1 MIHMFGGTLRRTV
14 GFVAVIVAVA
24 SGCSGCVAR
33 SNDACGYLASNISV
47 RDAVNTFV
55 RGIADRDVE
64 TICSVVTGSE
74 GQSPSRERIREAL
87 PDVADNLAD
96 ISGGTFAFGVSVE
109 DGFDELY
116 NVGLSYNGRRLV
128 IACEGDSAA
137 CDSGQQLTLL
147 VRADGY
153 ARAIARGEQSGM
165 DARRVVTDDGAPF
178 AVIWRP
184 ESLAQ
189 CTLGD
194 G

>member
-1 MIHMFGGTLRRTV
+1 M
-14 GFVAVIVAVA
+14 
-24 SGCSGCVAR
+24 
-33 SNDACGYLASNISV
+33 
-47 RDAVNTFV
+47 
-55 RGIADRDVE
+55 
-64 TICSVVTGSE
+64 
-74 GQSPSRERIREAL
+74 
-87 PDVADNLAD
+87 
-96 ISGGTFAFGVSVE
+96 
-109 DGFDELY
+109 
-116 NVGLSYNGRRLV
+116 GLSYNGRRLV
-128 IACEGDSAA
+128 IACEGDGAA

-165 DARRVVTDDGAPF
+165 DVRRVVTDDGAPF

>member
-1 MIHMFGGTLRRTV
+1 MV

-74 GQSPSRERIREAL
+74 GQSPSRESIREAL

-116 NVGLSYNGRRLV
+116 N
-128 IACEGDSAA
+128 C
-137 CDSGQQLTLL
+137 LL
-147 VRADGY
+147 YTSPSPR
-153 ARAIARGEQSGM
+153 
-165 DARRVVTDDGAPF
+165 DA
-178 AVIWRP
+178 
-184 ESLAQ
+184 
-189 CTLGD
+189 
-194 G
+194 

>member
-1 MIHMFGGTLRRTV
+1 MV

-24 SGCSGCVAR
+24 SGCSGCVAH

-74 GQSPSRERIREAL
+74 GQSPSRESIREAL

-137 CDSGQQLTLL
+137 CDSGQQQLTLL

-165 DARRVVTDDGAPF
+165 DVRRVVTDDGAPF

>member
-1 MIHMFGGTLRRTV
+1 MFGGTLRRTV

-74 GQSPSRERIREAL
+74 GQSPSR
-87 PDVADNLAD
+87 AD

-165 DARRVVTDDGAPF
+165 DVRRVVTDDGAPF

>member
-1 MIHMFGGTLRRTV
+1 MV

-55 RGIADRDVE
+55 RGIADRDLE

-74 GQSPSRERIREAL
+74 GQSPSRESIREAL

-147 VRADGY
+147 VRD
-153 ARAIARGEQSGM
+153 RKS
-165 DARRVVTDDGAPF
+165 VV
-178 AVIWRP
+178 
-184 ESLAQ
+184 
-189 CTLGD
+189 
-194 G
+194 